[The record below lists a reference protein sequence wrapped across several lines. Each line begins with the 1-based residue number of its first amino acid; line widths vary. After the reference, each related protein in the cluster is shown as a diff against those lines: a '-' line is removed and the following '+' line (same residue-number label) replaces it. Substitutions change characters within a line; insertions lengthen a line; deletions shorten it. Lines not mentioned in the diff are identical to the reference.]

1 MLKYI
6 QHRISQ
12 GAHSHS
18 PLFVDSG
25 STVLT
30 RNRFTGYAHHLL
42 IRLGIDISR
51 YNGDSFRKGAAT
63 SAAAAGMEDHLIQL
77 LGR

>member
-18 PLFVDSG
+18 PLFVDSDT
-25 STVLT
+25 TVLT
-30 RNRFTGYAHHLL
+30 RNCFIGYVHHLL
-42 IRLGIDISR
+42 NRLGIDVSR
-51 YNGDSFRKGAAT
+51 YNGHSFSIGAAA
-63 SAAAAGMEDHLIQL
+63 SAAGVALINQYYMIGDL
-77 LGR
+77 